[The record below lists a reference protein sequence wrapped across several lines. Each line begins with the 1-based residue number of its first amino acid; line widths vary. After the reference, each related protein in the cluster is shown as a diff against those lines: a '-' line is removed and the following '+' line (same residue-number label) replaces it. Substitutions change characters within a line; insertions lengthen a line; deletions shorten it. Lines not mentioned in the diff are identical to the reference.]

1 MVVYYCLLV
10 ITSIAM
16 HCFHVLLMFLQGLV
30 TCSNLAGTSS
40 GSDQSRQS
48 SPHGSGPSGNS
59 LKNTLVITRV
69 LHV

>member
-1 MVVYYCLLV
+1 MNGNLFLV
-10 ITSIAM
+10 IGDRF
-16 HCFHVLLMFLQGLV
+16 HCFHVLLMFSQCLV
-30 TCSNLAGTSS
+30 TCNNLAGTSS

-59 LKNTLVITRV
+59 LENTLVITLF